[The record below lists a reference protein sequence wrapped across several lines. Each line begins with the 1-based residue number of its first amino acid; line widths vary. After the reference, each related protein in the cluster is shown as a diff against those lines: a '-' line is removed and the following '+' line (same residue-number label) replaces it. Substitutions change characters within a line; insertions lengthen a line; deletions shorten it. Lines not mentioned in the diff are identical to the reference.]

1 MRNFGPVITFTSDFG
16 TADGYTGAVKGVIL
30 TINPQASIVDI
41 SHQIDP
47 FNVTSASWIIA
58 SSYKYFPAGTIHI
71 VAVDPG
77 VGSDQKRILLEG
89 DREIFIAP
97 DNGVLT
103 HILREQSNWKAYELN
118 KKEYWLPYVSNTFHT
133 RDIFAPVAAHL
144 SAGVDVKEV
153 GTPLALDAIATL
165 SGQELET
172 EGNKLN
178 GAIVHVD
185 RFGNL
190 ITNIPN
196 DKIRTKASCFLGEE
210 SIGTVAN
217 TRSSVEK
224 GQMVAFPASHGYLEI
239 AIHHGRAEEQLK
251 AKVGHK
257 VSIEFANPTANQ
269 N

>member
-16 TADGYTGAVKGVIL
+16 TTDGYTGAVKGVIL
-30 TINPQASIVDI
+30 SINPQATIVDI

-58 SSYKYFPAGTIHI
+58 SAYKYFPAGTIHI
-71 VAVDPG
+71 VAVDPS
-77 VGSDQKRILLEG
+77 VGSDQRRILVQG

-103 HILREQSNWKAYELN
+103 NILREQSQWKAYELN

-133 RDIFAPVAAHL
+133 RDIFAPVAAHISL
-144 SAGVDVKEV
+144 GVDIKDI
-153 GTPLALDAIATL
+153 GTAIDFDSLAKLA
-165 SGQELET
+165 GQELET
-172 EGNKLN
+172 DGNKVK
-178 GAIVHVD
+178 GAVVHVD

-196 DKIRTKASCFLGEE
+196 DKIRTKANCFLGDQ
-210 SIGTVAN
+210 SIGTVSS
-217 TRSSVEK
+217 TRSGVEK
-224 GQMVAFPASHGYLEI
+224 GQTVAFPASHGYLEI
-239 AIHHGRAEEQLK
+239 AIHHGRAAEKLN

-257 VSIEFANPTANQ
+257 VSIESKAAES
-269 N
+269 